1 MAEKFRPT
9 TLERSIG
16 RRLHEWREA
25 TGMSL
30 VEVGYK
36 VGFSNAKLSKIE
48 NALQPVMADDL
59 LSLALVY
66 EVPHSD
72 RSKLYREAQ
81 RAEQQRTL
89 ASIKREVLFD
99 ITRDYIELEFE
110 ASVLRTMKNELL
122 PGMFQTSAYTETL
135 AKTDDPLR
143 GQVIAVQRVQLWAER
158 KKRLFGPH
166 PLVVKMVL
174 GEAALR
180 TAVGGDRAMKDQ
192 LLHLMELSELPNVTV
207 QVMPFRRGAYP
218 GIGSAYNILSFS
230 HELHDDVVYT
240 ENVTYGRYEE
250 APDDLEP
257 YKVKFAGAQDRA
269 LSPGDS
275 LELIAEVASTF

>member
-1 MAEKFRPT
+1 
-9 TLERSIG
+9 
-16 RRLHEWREA
+16 
-25 TGMSL
+25 MSL
-30 VEVGYK
+30 VEVGHR

-48 NALQPVMADDL
+48 NALQAVNADDL
-59 LSLALVY
+59 LALALIY
-66 EVPHSD
+66 GIDQPD
-72 RSKLYREAQ
+72 RHRLYREAQ
-81 RAEQQRTL
+81 RAEQQRAL
-89 ASIKREVLFD
+89 ANVKKDVLFD

-110 ASVLRTMKNELL
+110 AAVLRSLKNELL

-135 AKTDDPLR
+135 ARTSDPLR
-143 GQVIAVQRVQLWAER
+143 GQVIAVQRVTLWTER

-180 TAVGGDRAMKDQ
+180 TAIGGNRAMKDQ

-218 GIGSAYNILSFS
+218 GIGSTYDILSFS

-250 APDDLEP
+250 APEDLEP
-257 YKVKFAGAQDRA
+257 YKVKFAGAQERA
-269 LSPGDS
+269 LGPDES